1 MHFLI
6 QSVNMSVVP
15 WSSPTEWL
23 HVYACLKTDPSRAL
37 TFMQNW
43 KARLGKET
51 PVGVLATMTVL
62 VALEEIRQTDQRND
76 IKLILL
82 ASGAL
87 TQVITE

>member
-1 MHFLI
+1 
-6 QSVNMSVVP
+6 
-15 WSSPTEWL
+15 
-23 HVYACLKTDPSRAL
+23 
-37 TFMQNW
+37 MQNW

-62 VALEEIRQTDQRND
+62 IALEEIRQTDQRND

-87 TQVITE
+87 TQVKQS